1 MALDGTV
8 DVRHASWRH
17 LQRVSVED
25 FPELMVIGKVFIN
38 QQEELL
44 GNIRLYTLA
53 ERRIEPG
60 YLTFPLL
67 TLRAAAITVGK
78 RCIEA
83 TTFQGVFVQR
93 FGFVECRFIA
103 GNALQPPLHHFWD
116 MLQDGGWVVAR
127 RIDVYRCVVRFPI
140 RFVCTVGQV
149 ERDI

>member
-1 MALDGTV
+1 MALDGNV

-25 FPELMVIGKVFIN
+25 FPQLMVIGKVFIN

-67 TLRAAAITVGK
+67 TLRTAAITVGK

-83 TTFQGVFVQR
+83 TTFQCVFVQR
-93 FGFVECRFIA
+93 FGFVEYRFIA
-103 GNALQPPLHHFWD
+103 GNALQPPLHNFWD
-116 MLQDGGWVVAR
+116 IPQDGGWMVTR
-127 RIDVYRCVVRFPI
+127 RTNVYPSS
-140 RFVCTVGQV
+140 VGDEKSTIQFTYK
-149 ERDI
+149 